1 VPRATALL
9 LAAAATAG
17 CGSTT
22 PKAPPPPG
30 ARHTSVAEGPEG
42 FRDARAILTRL
53 AALRSARDAA
63 GARALGDQVLA
74 AGQSLVEMERPE
86 DLRREDVARY
96 GEARARFIDALNAWD
111 RAVAGKDDA
120 ALWAAADRV
129 ETGYWAWYD
138 AWRGAPA
145 EGAV

>member
-1 VPRATALL
+1 VPRKGAALV
-9 LAAAATAG
+9 LAAAAVAG

-22 PKAPPPPG
+22 PASAPPG
-30 ARHTSVAEGPEG
+30 ARRTSLAEGPEG
-42 FRDARAILTRL
+42 FREARATLSRL

-111 RAVAGKDDA
+111 RAVAGKDDE
-120 ALWAAADRV
+120 ALWSAADRV